1 MTYKIGNVKDDLF
14 REVFNHKSKTQ
25 SKIEKKIINKYCLD
39 LDIGTYLADMVEEGL
54 LIKKKNGEEILFET
68 TEWGE
73 FEMGYCFEH
82 IERLSNEELEEFFIN
97 LI

>member
-1 MTYKIGNVKDDLF
+1 MTYKIGNVKDDIF

-54 LIKKKNGEEILFET
+54 LIKKKMERKYYLKQQNGVNLKWGIALSILRDSA
-68 TEWGE
+68 
-73 FEMGYCFEH
+73 MK
-82 IERLSNEELEEFFIN
+82 S
-97 LI
+97 